1 MASISTITLPNGS
14 QYDFKDA
21 DARAQLPNKVDKVSG
36 KGLST
41 EDFTSEEKTKLAGIA
56 TGATANVGTVTSVR
70 VQATAPITSST
81 STAQTSTLNTTIGI
95 NAASQSAAGSM
106 SAEDKTK
113 IDKISVGSVTTSAQ
127 LGDTA
132 TTALAI
138 WGNSTNKVAISATN
152 SSSGDGHRYAIR
164 AQSDGIQLWDY
175 TDGAAEYKI
184 YPTSGTSPISVSSGA
199 ISHANSGVT
208 AGTYPAGAHTST
220 AQTPA
225 FGDGFVVPSFKVNAT
240 GHVTEALAH
249 NVIIPDNAATSS
261 TKGLMSAADKD
272 KLDKFSTNLADV
284 SVGSVKTTASN
295 ISFWRGFDDSTYGDY
310 FAMGSQ
316 STDGS
321 DGFRIYVGEKRL
333 SFRTY
338 VGSTAGAYAWSIY
351 PPSFYQ
357 TNNSANTSLSSG
369 TITRVVLTTTNK
381 ISEGSGFSVASGGIK
396 VANAGTYRVSGSIY
410 INSASGQTS
419 RGAYIYVG
427 TSTTMSNNTQVCEAL
442 YAGAASGAIAI
453 APKMITVAAN
463 QIVFLAA
470 RSQGAAS
477 SVPASQVGTYLLVE
491 RVA

>member
-1 MASISTITLPNGS
+1 
-14 QYDFKDA
+14 
-21 DARAQLPNKVDKVSG
+21 
-36 KGLST
+36 
-41 EDFTSEEKTKLAGIA
+41 
-56 TGATANVGTVTSVR
+56 
-70 VQATAPITSST
+70 
-81 STAQTSTLNTTIGI
+81 
-95 NAASQSAAGSM
+95 M

-113 IDKISVGSVTTSAQ
+113 LDKISVGSVTTSAQ

-132 TTALAI
+132 TTAMAI

-261 TKGLMSAADKD
+261 TKGLMSAADKAKVD
-272 KLDKFSTNLADV
+272 KLTISSAAFSAGVV
-284 SVGSVKTTASN
+284 SQSANALSIYSGWDDSALGDYIGLYSVKS
-295 ISFWRGFDDSTYGDY
+295 DDLEQTR
-310 FAMGSQ
+310 F
-316 STDGS
+316 
-321 DGFRIYVGEKRL
+321 YVGEDRL
-333 SFRTY
+333 RLRSYDRASTSASFTNTL
-338 VGSTAGAYAWSIY
+338 VWDLF
-351 PPSFYQ
+351 PPTFYQ
-357 TNNSANTSLSSG
+357 TNNSANTTLASG
-369 TITRVVLTTTNK
+369 TITRVVLTATNK
-381 ISEGSGFSVASGGIK
+381 ISAGSGFSVASGGIK
-396 VANAGTYRVSGSIY
+396 VAEAGTYRVSGSVY
-410 INSASGQTS
+410 ISSATSQTT
-419 RGAYIYVG
+419 RAAYIYVG
-427 TSTTMSNNTQVCEAL
+427 TSTTMSSNTQVCEAL

-477 SVPASQVGTYLLVE
+477 SVPASQAGTYLLVE
-491 RVA
+491 RIA

>member
-21 DARAQLPNKVDKVSG
+21 DARAQLTDKVDKVSG

-106 SAEDKTK
+106 SAADKTK
-113 IDKISVGSVTTSAQ
+113 LDKVTIGSTTS
-127 LGDTA
+127 
-132 TTALAI
+132 
-138 WGNSTNKVAISATN
+138 NVAIDGT
-152 SSSGDGHRYAIR
+152 SSNHIR
-164 AQSDGIQLWDY
+164 IRVTDSNHTTTGGAAKQIGLVANENRLELYDY
-175 TDGAAEYKI
+175 TMSAEMWSL
-184 YPTSGTSPISVSSGA
+184 YPNTAISPIEVTNGV
-199 ISHANSGVT
+199 IGHATSGVT
-208 AGTYPAGAHTST
+208 AGTKGTNNTT
-220 AQTPA
+220 ALTPA
-225 FGDGFVVPSFKVNAT
+225 FGGTFNVIGLAVNDT
-240 GHVTEALAH
+240 GHITSANSHTVK
-249 NVIIPDNAATSS
+249 IPNTAATSDAA
-261 TKGLMSAADKD
+261 GLMSAADKAKVD
-272 KLDKFSTNLADV
+272 KLTISSAAFSAGVV
-284 SVGSVKTTASN
+284 SQSANALSIYSGWDDSALGDYIGLYSVKS
-295 ISFWRGFDDSTYGDY
+295 DDLEQTR
-310 FAMGSQ
+310 F
-316 STDGS
+316 
-321 DGFRIYVGEKRL
+321 YVGEDRL
-333 SFRTY
+333 RLRSYDRASTSASFTNTL
-338 VGSTAGAYAWSIY
+338 VWDLF
-351 PPSFYQ
+351 PPTFYQ

-369 TITRVVLTTTNK
+369 TITRVVLTATNK
-381 ISEGSGFSVASGGIK
+381 ISEGSGFSIASGGIK

-442 YAGAASGAIAI
+442 YAGSASGAIAI
-453 APKMITVAAN
+453 APKMITVAEN

-477 SVPASQVGTYLLVE
+477 SVPASQAGTYLLVE